1 MQGCSDIGFC
11 QFSPFLDMCVKLL
24 MPFSVCKQ
32 GLYIRSL
39 LTSLRDSKSDKTIFR
54 RNAELLG
61 DVLMMELIDRGLIS
75 LDTNVTVTTPTDA
88 KISDGVR
95 IVNNLKICIVPII
108 RAGLS
113 FLNSAQRIF
122 STDYDIGHLVIQRD
136 EETALPKFLL
146 DKIPQQIAEYDCVMI
161 LDPMLAT
168 GGSVVSAI
176 DCITAKGVEESK
188 IVLVH
193 ALAAPEGV
201 SFVTEK
207 YPKINGV
214 IGVVDEK
221 LNDKKYIVPGLGDWG
236 DRFY

>member
-1 MQGCSDIGFC
+1 MFC
-11 QFSPFLDMCVKLL
+11 QFSPFLEICVKLF
-24 MPFSVCKQ
+24 MPFTVCKQ

-39 LTSLRDSKSDKTIFR
+39 LTNLRDSKSDKTTFR

-61 DVLMMELIDRGLIS
+61 DVLMMEVIDRGLIS
-75 LDTNVTVTTPTDA
+75 LDTHVTVTTPTDA

-95 IVNNLKICIVPII
+95 IVKNLKICVVPII

-113 FLNSAQRIF
+113 FLNSVQRIF
-122 STDYDIGHLVIQRD
+122 STDFDIGHLVIQRD

-176 DCITAKGVEESK
+176 DCIKSKGVDESK